1 MRLQNYCFFL
11 TYASVW
17 LFFLHFYAFFLK
29 FDIPSIEK
37 RHALKSQINA
47 LSAPFHISPARDYMR
62 SPCVHALHFSP
73 SSLVYF
79 FSLAS
84 FVWNSRHRRFSPS
97 LALLPIFSLLRHVFA
112 LASRASASPARFGL
126 NASVAHAGCS
136 GLFTCG
142 DVSVLLFMEFCL
154 LCGIIPPHLC
164 LLCGMPCRPFRPLT
178 RHPMPAQYVPF
189 KERKLC

>member
-1 MRLQNYCFFL
+1 MQAFG
-11 TYASVW
+11 S
-17 LFFLHFYAFFLK
+17 FFLHFYAFFLK

-62 SPCVHALHFSP
+62 SLCVHALYFSP

-112 LASRASASPARFGL
+112 LASRASASPVRFGL
-126 NASVAHAGCS
+126 NAGVVHSLQGASAPLFFVFRQISFDIFFVEKSPFSCIYQKFSVILQRKIKISNFYAGN
-136 GLFTCG
+136 
-142 DVSVLLFMEFCL
+142 
-154 LCGIIPPHLC
+154 
-164 LLCGMPCRPFRPLT
+164 
-178 RHPMPAQYVPF
+178 
-189 KERKLC
+189 